1 MASLGAFC
9 WLEIGRCAG
18 AVAQVVTAAGQN
30 VQATNA
36 LRAGRG
42 QLLAD
47 KFDQERSR
55 REIC

>member
-1 MASLGAFC
+1 MASLGAFFC

-18 AVAQVVTAAGQN
+18 AVAQVVTTPGQN

-42 QLLAD
+42 Q
-47 KFDQERSR
+47 QG
-55 REIC
+55 I